1 MRLKGSQRREKILKA
16 AKKLF
21 AQKGFKGTTTKMLAQ
36 EAGIS
41 EASLYKYFSSKEEI
55 YLNLLEQKIKDI
67 GFYFPIKP
75 KNSLKDTL
83 KSIVV
88 QFLKRN
94 TKDPSFVKI
103 FLYASLEEHEMSKN
117 ILSKLR
123 NIFFSRLE
131 SLFQIWIQEKK
142 IKKMDKHLLSKFFFA
157 LLYYSL
163 LLKTIFPDDEFNGYT
178 IEEIANNLTE
188 IFLEGVLY
196 EQK

>member
-41 EASLYKYFSSKEEI
+41 ESSLYKYFSSKEEI

-67 GFYFPIKP
+67 GFYFPIKS

-103 FLYASLEEHEMSKN
+103 FLYASLEEHEISKN

-142 IKKMDKHLLSKFFFA
+142 IKKMDKHLLSKFFFG

-163 LLKTIFPDDEFNGYT
+163 LLKTIFPDDEFNDYT